1 MMPAGELMDALRRD
15 HTVADDTAVLAS
27 LQRNETGALDAA
39 MNRYERLAYWAAY
52 AVVGVHRDTE
62 EVAADTLVLLWR
74 TRSCSFGGSGARWSF
89 GAQRWPPWIV
99 ASARYLAQ
107 NRLRTSR
114 RHPVAP
120 IDAEREGHETT
131 SVELLAERAELIA
144 AIRTAVAELSDVDR
158 AIFTL
163 CIEEGLSYD
172 DAATSLG
179 LAHGA
184 VRNRLSRLR
193 KQLRSSLA
201 SR

>member
-1 MMPAGELMDALRRD
+1 MPAGEQMNALKRD
-15 HTVADDTAVLAS
+15 HTVANDTALLAS
-27 LQRNETGALDAA
+27 LQRNEASALDVA
-39 MNRYERLAYWAAY
+39 MSRYERLAYWTAY
-52 AVVGVHRDTE
+52 AIIGDHGDAE
-62 EVAADTLVLLWR
+62 EVTADTFVLLWR
-74 TRSCSFGGSGARWSF
+74 KRRKVELRGTAL
-89 GAQRWPPWIV
+89 APWVV

-107 NRLRTSR
+107 NRLRAIR

-120 IDAEREGHETT
+120 MDAGQENCVTT

-163 CIEEGLSYD
+163 CLEEGLTYE

-179 LAHGA
+179 LPHGA

-193 KQLRSSLA
+193 KQLRASLA
-201 SR
+201 SFQEDHR

>member
-1 MMPAGELMDALRRD
+1 MRMMSAGELMDALRRD

-39 MNRYERLAYWAAY
+39 VNRYERLAYWTAY
-52 AVVGVHRDTE
+52 AIIGVHGDAE
-62 EVAADTLVLLWR
+62 EVTADTFVLLWR
-74 TRSCSFGGSGARWSF
+74 KRRQVELRGTAL
-89 GAQRWPPWIV
+89 APWIV

-107 NRLRTSR
+107 NRLRTIR

-120 IDAEREGHETT
+120 IDAEQEGCETT
-131 SVELLAERAELIA
+131 SVELLAERAELSA

-172 DAATSLG
+172 AAATSLG

-193 KQLRSSLA
+193 KQLRTSLA
-201 SR
+201 SFQEDHQ